1 VPVPHLPALK
11 TYLVDLG
18 QSLDLRSVQHSEGQA
33 DHLQVLGS
41 SSGRDV
47 SRLRADIV
55 DDGLLQP
62 GYQKVGSFVDNLL
75 LDTRQSVEDDCSTTA
90 SHVV

>member
-1 VPVPHLPALK
+1 MKA
-11 TYLVDLG
+11 YLIDLR
-18 QSLDLRSVQHSEGQA
+18 QSLHLRPVQHSEGQA
-33 DHLQVLGS
+33 DHLQILGS

-47 SRLRADIV
+47 SRLRAYIV
-55 DDGLLQP
+55 DDGFLQP
-62 GYQKVGSFVDNLL
+62 RYQEVCSFIDDLL